1 MKTKSNTSYSLRAL
15 PRTVDINTYSL
26 FSRAFQ
32 GKIDISTVHV
42 VISIAIPNQAN
53 PTMYSNQVNTKT
65 NDQLIINKIHTDR
78 YIGKLHVTS
87 NIDTFDISYIPK
99 VTATSNTSV
108 LDAAQKTNESM
119 RKQTTHTD
127 THTFT
132 KKLRN

>member
-1 MKTKSNTSYSLRAL
+1 MKTNCNTRYSLRAM
-15 PRTVDINTYSL
+15 PRRVDINTYIL

-53 PTMYSNQVNTKT
+53 PTMYSNQLNTKT

-78 YIGKLHVTS
+78 YIGKVHVTS
-87 NIDTFDISYIPK
+87 NIDTFDISQIPK

-132 KKLRN
+132 NK